1 MFCNKQIFHAFLF
14 NIRNYSPDVI
24 NIQRREVVLNIILA
38 RVNNFKIK
46 QKSMEYLFYYMP
58 PTPSKIWKDKDLQN
72 TVNFGRDTSFFSRKL
87 NYDILNNYS

>member
-14 NIRNYSPDVI
+14 NIRNYSAGVI

-46 QKSMEYLFYYMP
+46 QKKHGIFVLLYATNTKQDME
-58 PTPSKIWKDKDLQN
+58 
-72 TVNFGRDTSFFSRKL
+72 R
-87 NYDILNNYS
+87 